1 MALDD
6 IRQVKLEKL
15 KQLRKA
21 GIDPY
26 PTTTKRSMSVADA
39 LEQFDAL
46 IESKKEITLAG
57 RLMAQRGHG
66 GLIFFDFVDDGVKIQ
81 GCAKEDT
88 LGADGFKFFNEL
100 VDIGDIIEVTGTLF
114 KTKKDERTIEAT
126 KITILTKAILPLPE
140 KWHGLIDVE
149 ERFRKRY
156 LDLLMNE
163 EVRGK
168 FIKRAEIIQAIRH
181 YLMKHEFLE
190 VTTPTLQPLYGGASA
205 RPFKTYLNALDQ
217 EMFLRIAPELY
228 LKRLLVGGLDR
239 VFEFTTNFRNEG
251 MDRDHNPEFSVLE
264 FYAAYQNLEWL
275 MNFSEELFANLL
287 ENVFGNLTIKYQE
300 REISFQRPF
309 KRARFT
315 DLLREHIGLDFDA
328 DDEKTFRA
336 KVEEL
341 KINLPAGR
349 QEIEKD
355 ITKTGLADEL
365 FKKVIRPKLVKPI
378 FVHDYPEEML
388 PLAKKLDNPAYVGAF
403 QFYAGGLELIK
414 AFSELNDP
422 LDQRERFNKQENK
435 RAKGDEEAQ
444 RMDDDFIEALEYGMP
459 PAAGWGLGI
468 DRLVALLTDSP
479 SIREV
484 ILFPLMRPKKEE

>member
-15 KQLRKA
+15 KAMRKA

-26 PTTTKRSMSVADA
+26 PTTTKRSMSVSDA
-39 LEQFDAL
+39 LDDFDAL
-46 IESKKEITLAG
+46 ADSKKQITLAG

-66 GLIFFDFVDDGVKIQ
+66 GLIFFDIVDDGVKIQ
-81 GCAKEDT
+81 GCAKEDA
-88 LGADGFKFFNEL
+88 LGADEFKFFNEL

-126 KITILTKAILPLPE
+126 KIGMLTKALLPLPE

-156 LDLLMNE
+156 LDLLMSE

-205 RPFKTYLNALDQ
+205 RPFKTHLNALDQ
-217 EMFLRIAPELY
+217 DMFLRIAPELY

-251 MDRDHNPEFSVLE
+251 IDREHNPEFSAVE
-264 FYAAYQNLEWL
+264 FYIAYKDYNWGMDFIED
-275 MNFSEELFANLL
+275 MMI
-287 ENVFGNLTIKYQE
+287 TIAPE
-300 REISFQRPF
+300 R
-309 KRARFT
+309 
-315 DLLREHIGLDFDA
+315 
-328 DDEKTFRA
+328 
-336 KVEEL
+336 
-341 KINLPAGR
+341 
-349 QEIEKD
+349 
-355 ITKTGLADEL
+355 
-365 FKKVIRPKLVKPI
+365 FKKPFRRVTYKELMQDTGSLDDAVFKEKVRGTLTEPT
-378 FVHDYPEEML
+378 FVMDYPKDML
-388 PLAKKLDNPAYVGAF
+388 PLTKLKPGTDVVEAF
-403 QFYAGGLELIK
+403 QFYAGGVELVK
-414 AFSELNDP
+414 AFTELNDP
-422 LDQRERFNKQENK
+422 IDQRERFKAQENM

-444 RMDDDFIEALEYGMP
+444 RLDEDFIEALEYGMP
-459 PAAGWGLGI
+459 PAAGFGIGI
-468 DRLVALLTDSP
+468 DRLVALLTDSH
-479 SIREV
+479 SLREV
-484 ILFPLMRPKKEE
+484 ILFPTMRPK

>member
-126 KITILTKAILPLPE
+126 KVVMLTKALLPLPE

-205 RPFKTYLNALDQ
+205 QAVQ
-217 EMFLRIAPELY
+217 
-228 LKRLLVGGLDR
+228 
-239 VFEFTTNFRNEG
+239 
-251 MDRDHNPEFSVLE
+251 NPLE
-264 FYAAYQNLEWL
+264 
-275 MNFSEELFANLL
+275 
-287 ENVFGNLTIKYQE
+287 
-300 REISFQRPF
+300 
-309 KRARFT
+309 RA
-315 DLLREHIGLDFDA
+315 
-328 DDEKTFRA
+328 
-336 KVEEL
+336 
-341 KINLPAGR
+341 
-349 QEIEKD
+349 
-355 ITKTGLADEL
+355 
-365 FKKVIRPKLVKPI
+365 
-378 FVHDYPEEML
+378 
-388 PLAKKLDNPAYVGAF
+388 
-403 QFYAGGLELIK
+403 
-414 AFSELNDP
+414 
-422 LDQRERFNKQENK
+422 
-435 RAKGDEEAQ
+435 
-444 RMDDDFIEALEYGMP
+444 
-459 PAAGWGLGI
+459 
-468 DRLVALLTDSP
+468 
-479 SIREV
+479 
-484 ILFPLMRPKKEE
+484 

>member
-15 KQLRKA
+15 KAMRKA

-26 PTTTKRSMSVADA
+26 PTTTKRSMSVSDA
-39 LEQFDAL
+39 LDDFDAL
-46 IESKKEITLAG
+46 ADSKKQITLAG

-66 GLIFFDFVDDGVKIQ
+66 GLIFFDIVDDGVKIQ
-81 GCAKEDT
+81 GCAKEDA
-88 LGADGFKFFNEL
+88 LGADEFKFFNEL

-126 KITILTKAILPLPE
+126 KIGMLTKALLPLPE

-156 LDLLMNE
+156 LDLLMSE

-205 RPFKTYLNALDQ
+205 RPFKTHLNALDQ
-217 EMFLRIAPELY
+217 DMFLRIAPELY

-251 MDRDHNPEFSVLE
+251 IDREHNPEFSAVE
-264 FYAAYQNLEWL
+264 FYIAYKDYNWGMDFIED
-275 MNFSEELFANLL
+275 MMI
-287 ENVFGNLTIKYQE
+287 TIAPE
-300 REISFQRPF
+300 R
-309 KRARFT
+309 
-315 DLLREHIGLDFDA
+315 
-328 DDEKTFRA
+328 
-336 KVEEL
+336 
-341 KINLPAGR
+341 
-349 QEIEKD
+349 
-355 ITKTGLADEL
+355 
-365 FKKVIRPKLVKPI
+365 FKKPFRRVTYKELMQDTGSLDDTVFKEKVRGTLTEPT
-378 FVHDYPEEML
+378 FVMDYPKDML
-388 PLAKKLDNPAYVGAF
+388 PLTKLKPGTDVVEAF
-403 QFYAGGLELIK
+403 QFYAGGVELVK
-414 AFSELNDP
+414 AFTELNDP
-422 LDQRERFNKQENK
+422 IDQRERFKAQENM

-444 RMDDDFIEALEYGMP
+444 RLDEDFIEALEYGMP
-459 PAAGWGLGI
+459 PAAGFGIGI
-468 DRLVALLTDSP
+468 DRLVALLTDSH
-479 SIREV
+479 SLREV
-484 ILFPLMRPKKEE
+484 ILFPTMRPK